1 MSMLIEVTVT
11 ALAASA
17 VAAAL
22 WGLAKHQLYLYR
34 VNKRVRGIAKIRR
47 AR

>member
-1 MSMLIEVTVT
+1 MTEVIITG
-11 ALAASA
+11 LAASA
-17 VAAAL
+17 VGVAM

-47 AR
+47 DR